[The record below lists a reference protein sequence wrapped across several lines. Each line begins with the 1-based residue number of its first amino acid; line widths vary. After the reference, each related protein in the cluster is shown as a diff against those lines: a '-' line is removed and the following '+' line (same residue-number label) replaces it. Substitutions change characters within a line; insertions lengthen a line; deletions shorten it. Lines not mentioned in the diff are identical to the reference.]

1 MKMNAEATANK
12 TFRCELFANT
22 SGGVI
27 EAGFSTFVLLLAIR
41 AYEASEFEKAILAG
55 SMSAG
60 LLIAPVGLSLM
71 RRTGWSVNWIACA
84 LMALTGICLMVVFA
98 SNSLGLYIAG
108 IAFAQITIAQ
118 QYTLRLHVHTTNYP
132 AAERGRRLS
141 WNFIV
146 LASSCMVSSYGF
158 GLLLDNWWEERSWV
172 FGIMA
177 GAAIFC
183 AASLALIPG
192 SRLPGDSG
200 TGLQANFHLI
210 RGDSLF
216 AMVLLGWMLL
226 GLGWLTTL
234 PLRIEY
240 LSMREG
246 LNLTNSEIAL
256 LTLIIPSLAKI
267 ISLRWWGG
275 LFDRSSFIPF
285 RVTLNFFLIGAVLL
299 FFHAKEFYVLCIAS
313 VFTGLAFAG
322 SSIAWSLWVTRVAPA
337 GKEAAYMSVHM
348 AFTGVRGMIAP
359 FLGYYLLIKTG
370 GFRETA
376 WISVGFLILSTVCF
390 LKIRNHPRL
399 NSKTVAT

>member
-1 MKMNAEATANK
+1 MKMTPEATANK
-12 TFRCELFANT
+12 TFRCELFAST
-22 SGGVI
+22 SGGI
-27 EAGFSTFVLLLAIR
+27 LEAGFSTFALLLAIR
-41 AYEASEFEKAILAG
+41 AYEASVFEKAILAG

-60 LLIAPVGLSLM
+60 LLIAPLGLSLM
-71 RRTGWSVNWIACA
+71 RRTRWSVNWIACS
-84 LMALTGICLMVVFA
+84 LMVLTGICLLVVFA
-98 SNSLGLYIAG
+98 SDSLGLYITG

-118 QYTLRLHVHTTNYP
+118 QYTLRLHLHTTNYP

-158 GLLLDNWWEERSWV
+158 GLFLDNWWEERSWV

-177 GAAIFC
+177 VAAVFS
-183 AASLALIPG
+183 ALALALIPA
-192 SRLPGDSG
+192 SRLPDDSG
-200 TGLQANFHLI
+200 TGLQASFRLMH
-210 RGDSLF
+210 GDRLF
-216 AMVLLGWMLL
+216 AMILLGWMLL
-226 GLGWLTTL
+226 GVGWLTTL

-240 LSMREG
+240 LSMKEG

-256 LTLIIPSLAKI
+256 LTLVIPSLAKI

-299 FFHAKEFYVLCIAS
+299 FFHAKDFYVLCIAS

-322 SSIAWSLWVTRVAPA
+322 SSIAWSLWVTRVAPP
-337 GKEAAYMSVHM
+337 GREAAYMSVHM
-348 AFTGVRGMIAP
+348 ALTGVRGMIAP
-359 FLGYYLLIKTG
+359 FLGYYLFIQT

-376 WISVGFLILSTVCF
+376 WISVGFLILSTICF
-390 LKIRNHPRL
+390 LTIRNHPRL
-399 NSKTVAT
+399 NSKAITS